1 MDQPESEWEIEHVY
15 GYRTSECNQNC
26 RYAAD
31 GKIVFMTAALG
42 VILDASTGAQTY
54 YGGK

>member
-15 GYRTSECNQNC
+15 GYRTSDCNQNC

-42 VILDASTGAQTY
+42 VILDASTGA
-54 YGGK
+54 